1 MARDHNDAEYELAMQ
16 ASRDYRDT
24 RTRDQRVW
32 DAHASA
38 ANELIGK
45 IRLMTCRAWLGEPQ
59 DPYGFHANAGEPA
72 PRAPNYL
79 EHVAGLVS
87 DLERELRALR
97 IMGFREGSPA
107 PSMPTL
113 KPITTRVAGQP
124 ANVVSINPAGEAQ

>member
-1 MARDHNDAEYELAMQ
+1 MPRDHNDAEYDLAMQ
-16 ASRDYRDT
+16 SSREYRDT

-32 DAHASA
+32 DGHASA

-59 DPYGFHANAGEPA
+59 DPYGFHANAGEA
-72 PRAPNYL
+72 PPCAPNYL
-79 EHVAGLVS
+79 EHVSDLVS

-97 IMGFREGSPA
+97 TIGFREGSPA
-107 PSMPTL
+107 PAMQRL

-124 ANVVSINPAGEAQ
+124 SVVVPITGEAQ